1 MLRRQIETKSVK
13 HPPKNVSLLYISR
26 IKILCVFGIV
36 LYVSSSSDSLFIILH
51 KKDEQQLSFLHI
63 YHHATMFSLWWIG
76 ARYVAGGSSFLGEE
90 NCLPGFLNFDIN
102 TCRYRYVM

>member
-1 MLRRQIETKSVK
+1 MDPSSLRIARA
-13 HPPKNVSLLYISR
+13 LWWYYIS
-26 IKILCVFGIV
+26 KLVE
-36 LYVSSSSDSLFIILH
+36 LADSLFIILR
-51 KKDEQQLSFLHI
+51 KKDRQQLSFLHI